1 MSRRDETDEAALRR
15 ELLEECGLAGFEPG
29 PVVWAREHVF
39 VWQRQLLRQAERF
52 HLVRVDRVDVTPT
65 IDLVPEGVHGH
76 RWWTLDEL
84 ADTGERIAPRALR
97 TELRRLLQDGP
108 PPGPLDVSV

>member
-1 MSRRDETDEAALRR
+1 M
-15 ELLEECGLAGFEPG
+15 
-29 PVVWAREHVF
+29 WAREHVF